1 LVLAQILLGKV
12 VKGPEIANRQMVK
25 RDFFI
30 GKKIPPTPFIPG
42 RASRSGAG
50 KGA

>member
-1 LVLAQILLGKV
+1 LVLTSPNLSFVRRGIERKV
-12 VKGPEIANRQMVK
+12 AKGPEIANRQMVK

-30 GKKIPPTPFIPG
+30 GKKIPPTPFI
-42 RASRSGAG
+42 